1 MNLGENI
8 YYYRTK
14 SNMSQGDLADKLE
27 VSRQS
32 VSRWENNSATP
43 ELDKLLKM
51 SIIFDVT
58 LDDLVYPERPKK
70 APVEVSPHGYS
81 LRITIGL
88 IFLLFG
94 MVFLLLSIFWGDHLK
109 FGEAFG
115 EIVSISIVLLSV
127 SLIATDNEKLLGAC
141 ALLYFVYSIVCF
153 GVLNVTSLTNYL
165 FLSLCGSVIL
175 IWFIVWGTRANAR
188 EKNMISKER

>member
-14 SNMSQGDLADKLE
+14 NYMSQGDLADKLE

-51 SIIFDVT
+51 SIILDVT
-58 LDDLVYPERPKK
+58 LDDLVYPERPNK
-70 APVEVSPHGYS
+70 APAEVSPHGYS

-94 MVFLLLSIFWGDHLK
+94 MVFLLLSIFWGDHLR